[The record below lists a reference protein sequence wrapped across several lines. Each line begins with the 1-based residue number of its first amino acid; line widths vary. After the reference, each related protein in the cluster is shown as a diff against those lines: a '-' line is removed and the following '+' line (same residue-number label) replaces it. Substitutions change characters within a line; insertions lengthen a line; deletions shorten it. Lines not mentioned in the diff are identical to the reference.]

1 MTAEGSVRAGNP
13 VGTESPVGIDE
24 LLERVREGLD
34 RVEADAAHE
43 AARAGEALLVDIRY
57 AALRERDGLIPGA
70 LVVERNELEWRLDP
84 QGSHRAP
91 EATSHGLRVVVV
103 CNEGYASS
111 LAAASLRQLGLHRA
125 TDLVGGF
132 QAWRAAGL
140 PVVTARPVAGPP
152 VASRGSGHAS
162 SQTASQTAGQAS

>member
-1 MTAEGSVRAGNP
+1 MSTRPER
-13 VGTESPVGIDE
+13 PVGIDE
-24 LLERVREGLD
+24 LLERIREDLD
-34 RVEADAAHE
+34 RVTAEEAYDAT
-43 AARAGEALLVDIRY
+43 RTDEALLVDIRY

-91 EATSHGLRVVVV
+91 EATSHDLRVVVV

-111 LAAASLRQLGLHRA
+111 LAAVSLRQLGLWRA

-132 QAWRAAGL
+132 QAWKAAGL
-140 PVVTARPVAGPP
+140 PVTP
-152 VASRGSGHAS
+152 AS
-162 SQTASQTAGQAS
+162 

>member
-1 MTAEGSVRAGNP
+1 M
-13 VGTESPVGIDE
+13 DE
-24 LLERVREGLD
+24 LLEKVREDLD
-34 RVEADAAHE
+34 RVRPEDAFAEAE
-43 AARAGEALLVDIRY
+43 AGALLVDIRY

-91 EATSHGLRVVVV
+91 EAVSHDLRIVVI

-111 LAAASLRQLGLHRA
+111 LAAASLRQLGLSRA
-125 TDLVGGF
+125 TDLIGGF

-140 PVVTARPVAGPP
+140 PVRH
-152 VASRGSGHAS
+152 SGS
-162 SQTASQTAGQAS
+162 

>member
-1 MTAEGSVRAGNP
+1 MSEHL
-13 VGTESPVGIDE
+13 GIDE
-24 LLERVREGLD
+24 LLERVREDLD
-34 RVEADAAHE
+34 RVDPKEAFDAAAE
-43 AARAGEALLVDIRY
+43 GALLVDIRY

-91 EATSHGLRVVVV
+91 EAVSHDLRVVVI

-111 LAAASLRQLGLHRA
+111 LAAVSLRRLGLHRA

-132 QAWRAAGL
+132 QAWKSAGL
-140 PVVTARPVAGPP
+140 PVER
-152 VASRGSGHAS
+152 
-162 SQTASQTAGQAS
+162 

>member
-1 MTAEGSVRAGNP
+1 MAVSER
-13 VGTESPVGIDE
+13 VGIDE
-24 LLERVREGLD
+24 LLERVRQDLD
-34 RVEADAAHE
+34 RVEPKDAFE
-43 AARAGEALLVDIRY
+43 AAADGALLVDIRY

-91 EATSHGLRVVVV
+91 EAVSHDLRVVVV

-111 LAAASLRQLGLHRA
+111 LAAVSLRQLGLHRA

-132 QAWRAAGL
+132 QAWKSAGL
-140 PVVTARPVAGPP
+140 PVTR
-152 VASRGSGHAS
+152 
-162 SQTASQTAGQAS
+162 

>member
-1 MTAEGSVRAGNP
+1 VSAPRPE
-13 VGTESPVGIDE
+13 GIDT

-34 RVEADAAHE
+34 RVEAEEAYSAAQ
-43 AARAGEALLVDIRY
+43 AGEALLVDIRY

-91 EATSHGLRVVVV
+91 EATSHDLRVVVV

-111 LAAASLRQLGLHRA
+111 LAAVSLHQLGLHRT

-132 QAWRAAGL
+132 QAWKTAGL
-140 PVVTARPVAGPP
+140 PVTV
-152 VASRGSGHAS
+152 
-162 SQTASQTAGQAS
+162 

>member
-1 MTAEGSVRAGNP
+1 MSDEQP
-13 VGTESPVGIDE
+13 VGDAQPVGIDT
-24 LLERVREGLD
+24 LLERVRLRLD
-34 RVEADAAHE
+34 RLSPEKAYETAEA
-43 AARAGEALLVDIRY
+43 GGLLVDIRY

-91 EATSHGLRVVVV
+91 EATSHDLRVVVV

-111 LAAASLRQLGLHRA
+111 LAAVSLRQLGLRHA
-125 TDLVGGF
+125 TDLTGGF

-140 PVVTARPVAGPP
+140 PVVTA
-152 VASRGSGHAS
+152 
-162 SQTASQTAGQAS
+162 QA

>member
-1 MTAEGSVRAGNP
+1 MTAQHP
-13 VGTESPVGIDE
+13 VGVDE
-24 LLERVREGLD
+24 LLDRVREGLD
-34 RVEADAAHE
+34 RVEAKEAYDAGQ
-43 AARAGEALLVDIRY
+43 AGEALLVDIRY

-91 EATSHGLRVVVV
+91 EATSHDLRVVVV

-111 LAAASLRQLGLHRA
+111 LAAVSLRQLGLHRA

-132 QAWRAAGL
+132 QAWKAAGF
-140 PVVTARPVAGPP
+140 PVKE
-152 VASRGSGHAS
+152 
-162 SQTASQTAGQAS
+162 

>member
-1 MTAEGSVRAGNP
+1 MSDRERSDGERSGWQPVSEGP
-13 VGTESPVGIDE
+13 VSIDE
-24 LLERVREGLD
+24 LLERVRLGLD
-34 RVEADAAHE
+34 RLSPEKAYETAE
-43 AARAGEALLVDIRY
+43 SGGLLVDIRY

-91 EATSHGLRVVVV
+91 EATGHDLRVVVV

-111 LAAASLRQLGLHRA
+111 LAAASLRQLGLRHA

-140 PVVTARPVAGPP
+140 PVVAAG
-152 VASRGSGHAS
+152 
-162 SQTASQTAGQAS
+162 T

>member
-1 MTAEGSVRAGNP
+1 VTAEGSVRAESP
-13 VGTESPVGIDE
+13 IRTESPVGIDE

-91 EATSHGLRVVVV
+91 EATSHGQRVVIV

-140 PVVTARPVAGPP
+140 PVTARPVAGPP
-152 VASRGSGHAS
+152 VASRVSGHAS
-162 SQTASQTAGQAS
+162 SQASGQTS